1 MCSQNIK
8 VRILYNYTNSKNMY
22 ISGKK
27 WYNTN
32 IRTKLYKIRTK
43 KRCFMA
49 NKTTVALTENQ
60 FREIIKT
67 MYEGG
72 AGFRP
77 NPKIATI
84 LTLEANLG
92 LRISDILNL
101 KMKDII
107 RDGGRYR
114 LNIIEE
120 KTGKKRTFTVPYQ
133 IKQYLDDYCE
143 LNDIPEDEKIFPVTA
158 RAVQKYLKVV
168 CDYVGFENIGTHSFR
183 KYYATDIYQKNDND
197 IILVQKLLQHSSPV
211 TTQRYIGIMSK
222 RVEKAIQDHLIIID
236 PPAQQ

>member
-1 MCSQNIK
+1 
-8 VRILYNYTNSKNMY
+8 
-22 ISGKK
+22 
-27 WYNTN
+27 
-32 IRTKLYKIRTK
+32 
-43 KRCFMA
+43 MA

-60 FREIIKT
+60 FRELIKT

-120 KTGKKRTFTVPYQ
+120 KTGKKRTFTVTYQ

>member
-1 MCSQNIK
+1 
-8 VRILYNYTNSKNMY
+8 
-22 ISGKK
+22 
-27 WYNTN
+27 
-32 IRTKLYKIRTK
+32 
-43 KRCFMA
+43 MA

-60 FREIIKT
+60 FRELIKT

-143 LNDIPEDEKIFPVTA
+143 LNDIPEDKKIFPVTSE
-158 RAVQKYLKVV
+158 LPIP
-168 CDYVGFENIGTHSFR
+168 VGLRTGNLAPLTPILIIPLPNILLSSTTVSSKTTPSSKKNFR
-183 KYYATDIYQKNDND
+183 
-197 IILVQKLLQHSSPV
+197 P
-211 TTQRYIGIMSK
+211 
-222 RVEKAIQDHLIIID
+222 KAIHSKAVRT
-236 PPAQQ
+236 PKYWCN